1 MKTLDF
7 LNYRLFDVYV
17 KVYDVGLQRY
27 KVKKISVCDKDSVY
41 LESGLVKCDVS
52 ALLYYFI
59 NDTNDV

>member
-1 MKTLDF
+1 M
-7 LNYRLFDVYV
+7 

-41 LESGLVKCDVS
+41 LKSGLVKCDVS
-52 ALLYYFI
+52 ALLYYSI